1 MEKIQFVTD
10 DNEVVDF
17 YILEETRI
25 NGINYILVTDSEDD
39 EEAEAYISEEKG
51 VASAEESI
59 EASYEFVED
68 DNELSAVG
76 KVFEELL
83 EDIDLEK

>member
-39 EEAEAYISEEKG
+39 EEAEAYILKDTS
-51 VASAEESI
+51 SEESI

-68 DNELSAVG
+68 DNEISAVG

>member
-25 NGINYILVTDSEDD
+25 NGVNYILVTDSEDD
-39 EEAEAYISEEKG
+39 EDAEAYILKDTSSEE
-51 VASAEESI
+51 ST

-68 DNELSAVG
+68 DDELSAVG

>member
-39 EEAEAYISEEKG
+39 EEAEAYILKDTS
-51 VASAEESI
+51 SEESI

-68 DNELSAVG
+68 NNELSAVG

>member
-39 EEAEAYISEEKG
+39 EEAEAYILKDTS
-51 VASAEESI
+51 SEESI
-59 EASYEFVED
+59 EASYED

>member
-39 EEAEAYISEEKG
+39 EEAEAYILKDTS
-51 VASAEESI
+51 SEESI

-68 DNELSAVG
+68 DNEISAVG

-83 EDIDLEK
+83 EDIELEK

>member
-39 EEAEAYISEEKG
+39 EEAEAYILKDTSSEK
-51 VASAEESI
+51 SI

>member
-39 EEAEAYISEEKG
+39 EEAEAY
-51 VASAEESI
+51 
-59 EASYEFVED
+59 
-68 DNELSAVG
+68 L
-76 KVFEELL
+76 
-83 EDIDLEK
+83 

>member
-25 NGINYILVTDSEDD
+25 NGINHILVTDSEDD
-39 EEAEAYISEEKG
+39 EEAEAYILKDTS
-51 VASAEESI
+51 SEESI

>member
-39 EEAEAYISEEKG
+39 EEAEAYILKDTS
-51 VASAEESI
+51 SEESI

-68 DNELSAVG
+68 DNELSEVG

>member
-10 DNEVVDF
+10 DNEVVDI

-39 EEAEAYISEEKG
+39 EEAEAYILKDTS
-51 VASAEESI
+51 SEESI

>member
-39 EEAEAYISEEKG
+39 EEAEAYILKDTS
-51 VASAEESI
+51 SEESI
-59 EASYEFVED
+59 DASYEFVED

>member
-25 NGINYILVTDSEDD
+25 NGINYLLVSESADD
-39 EEAEAYISEEKG
+39 EEAEAYILKDTS
-51 VASAEESI
+51 SEESI

-68 DNELSAVG
+68 DNEISAVG

>member
-39 EEAEAYISEEKG
+39 EEAEAYILKDTS
-51 VASAEESI
+51 SEESI

>member
-39 EEAEAYISEEKG
+39 EEAEAYILKDTS
-51 VASAEESI
+51 SEESI
-59 EASYEFVED
+59 EASYEFVEN